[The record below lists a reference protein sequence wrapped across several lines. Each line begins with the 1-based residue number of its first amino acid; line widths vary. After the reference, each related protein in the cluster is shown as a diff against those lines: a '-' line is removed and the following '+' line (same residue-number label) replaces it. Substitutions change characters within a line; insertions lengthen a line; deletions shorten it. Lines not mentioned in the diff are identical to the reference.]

1 MDRHR
6 LEAVCHVVVIEVL
19 GVELLDRGAGLNA
32 AHAAEPAVERLERH
46 DAVHQHEGGD
56 HGCQRVAHL
65 PRNQVDELEQAR
77 QADLDPE
84 QTEGA
89 PHEHERGGRAPGE
102 QDCHGIG
109 DAGQQF
115 VGVRP
120 GDRAE
125 RGLHP
130 PAHSSLEH
138 AADQGADQEDQYKTA
153 LIESVEGN
161 GEQHGAKAVDGAERA
176 EQKAGSILV
185 HARIDPRHVED
196 DLDDQA
202 EYAADH
208 EDPEQVEE
216 VELDIAL
223 AREVSAQHALG
234 GRLAVLEIAQA
245 TL

>member
-32 AHAAEPAVERLERH
+32 AHTAEPAVERLELH

-56 HGCQRVAHL
+56 YGGQRVAHL
-65 PRNQVDELEQAR
+65 PWDQVDELEQAR

-102 QDCHGIG
+102 QDRHGIG

-138 AADQGADQEDQYKTA
+138 AADQAEPLLTYIDGS
-153 LIESVEGN
+153 LRVESKMVLW
-161 GEQHGAKAVDGAERA
+161 KI
-176 EQKAGSILV
+176 SIDSIV
-185 HARIDPRHVED
+185 IFSIKRCSIYPASP
-196 DLDDQA
+196 A
-202 EYAADH
+202 W
-208 EDPEQVEE
+208 
-216 VELDIAL
+216 
-223 AREVSAQHALG
+223 
-234 GRLAVLEIAQA
+234 
-245 TL
+245 